1 MKRAFVFLV
10 LAPVAVFLT
19 VLLICLAMAGT
30 KFFGFAW
37 FGATALSILTLP
49 MSATAAAI
57 DGFLA
62 RTCPIASR
70 VYLIVIVGA
79 AIATGEAA
87 VFSSLLSSS
96 LMMALAIGGA
106 SVMGACSL
114 LSHDYSGRPEVATE
128 PDKSRKSGWFHLA
141 GTRFS
146 LS

>member
-62 RTCPIASR
+62 RTCPISSR

-106 SVMGACSL
+106 SMMGACSL
-114 LSHDYSGRPEVATE
+114 LSHDYSAQPEVATE